1 MKDGEEIRDYL
12 KRAEKNWEEHT
23 GNRHDSSPSMTILY
37 IDQCQKGLPA
47 SIQEKLDD
55 VVGLESKSEA
65 EWKQHITHWWRS
77 CDKKK
82 STEREDLDKIT
93 SILLNQQLTDK
104 NAQQKAKTKQILVT
118 TPAPSPTDIQLT
130 VDTAVAKAVQQART
144 ANAQPPA
151 TPPPPATPMVHTA
164 PQYNDHSPMTSGNSY
179 RDRGREGNPRG
190 RGILTPM
197 RCFGCGGQ
205 GHFVRDCP
213 SNSQY
218 AQGQGGYQPQTTPY
232 RGGLP
237 ARGRGRGREHLQYHH
252 QMPQSTIPD
261 DQNQPQGY

>member
-130 VDTAVAKAVQQART
+130 VDTAVAKAVQQAQT

-151 TPPPPATPMVHTA
+151 TPPPPSNPNGAYSTSVQRPLTDDIWKLL
-164 PQYNDHSPMTSGNSY
+164 QRQRKRRKSQRQRNTYNNALLWLWRTGSLCEGLSKQLPICSGARRLPAADHS
-179 RDRGREGNPRG
+179 
-190 RGILTPM
+190 L
-197 RCFGCGGQ
+197 
-205 GHFVRDCP
+205 
-213 SNSQY
+213 
-218 AQGQGGYQPQTTPY
+218 
-232 RGGLP
+232 
-237 ARGRGRGREHLQYHH
+237 
-252 QMPQSTIPD
+252 
-261 DQNQPQGY
+261 

>member
-1 MKDGEEIRDYL
+1 
-12 KRAEKNWEEHT
+12 
-23 GNRHDSSPSMTILY
+23 
-37 IDQCQKGLPA
+37 
-47 SIQEKLDD
+47 
-55 VVGLESKSEA
+55 
-65 EWKQHITHWWRS
+65 
-77 CDKKK
+77 
-82 STEREDLDKIT
+82 
-93 SILLNQQLTDK
+93 
-104 NAQQKAKTKQILVT
+104 
-118 TPAPSPTDIQLT
+118 
-130 VDTAVAKAVQQART
+130 
-144 ANAQPPA
+144 
-151 TPPPPATPMVHTA
+151 
-164 PQYNDHSPMTSGNSY
+164 
-179 RDRGREGNPRG
+179 
-190 RGILTPM
+190 M